1 MKEIKIDLI
10 KLQKA
15 RAKPGCLQGHS
26 FGLHEEWSR
35 VRRLGKKI
43 GVNKKPPGIPR
54 AKHEHGSCL
63 RRSRLKTILLYFAS
77 QFSVYTKFGVAPIFA
92 RFFNSCVN
100 FAVPA

>member
-15 RAKPGCLQGHS
+15 RGKPGCLQGHS

-54 AKHEHGSCL
+54 AKHETATAGFVFSNAVL
-63 RRSRLKTILLYFAS
+63 NLLSYINAQQIYS
-77 QFSVYTKFGVAPIFA
+77 LLHLL
-92 RFFNSCVN
+92 
-100 FAVPA
+100 

>member
-54 AKHEHGSCL
+54 AKHETVTAGFVFSNAVL
-63 RRSRLKTILLYFAS
+63 NLLSYINAQQIYS
-77 QFSVYTKFGVAPIFA
+77 LLHLL
-92 RFFNSCVN
+92 
-100 FAVPA
+100 